1 MGKTLVIAE
10 KPSVGRDIARVLGAN
25 AKGEGT
31 LSGGDWIVSW
41 AVGHLV
47 TLCDPEELNP
57 AWKRWSMEQLPMLP
71 EELKTKVIP
80 GKTRAQYNLLKK
92 LMNDKG
98 VDRIVCAT
106 DSGRE
111 GELIFRY
118 IYHQAGCKK
127 PVDRLWISSMTDA
140 AIREGFAAIKPDS
153 CYDGLYESARCRSEA
168 DWLVGMNASRAYT
181 LRYDA
186 LLSVGRVQTPTLC
199 LIVQRDREIEAFVP
213 RDYWEIQANFGD
225 YTGSWIDPQSK
236 ETKCFDEQ
244 LAQAICG
251 RVKGQT
257 GTVTLSKR
265 EKKRM
270 PSPQLYDLTEL
281 QRDANRIMGLSAAQ
295 TLKLAQALYEEHKL
309 LTYPRTDSRY
319 LSHDM
324 VGKVRKVISTLPGE
338 YAPLAQPLNAL
349 EKLPYSPRMYN
360 DAKVTDH
367 HAIIPTGNYAALSRL
382 NDRERRLFDLVARR
396 LLSMHY
402 PDYEYESAR
411 IETRVGEDTFL
422 STGTTPLKEGWKAVY
437 KDISPRK
444 KSKDVLLPAL
454 SEGDTRTVHS
464 AKAVKSATKP
474 PEHLTDATL
483 LSAME
488 NAGRTLTDES
498 LRESMKDS
506 GLGTP
511 ATRAAT
517 IERLIEVGYVAR
529 KGKTLLSTP
538 KGQRLIAVVPEQIAS
553 AQTTGKWEKALSTLA
568 RCEDEAERSRLSDRF
583 MSGIRRYADFLV
595 QSAKSATNQVQFDP
609 EERRGKGKKP
619 VHRTRQLNLAC
630 PICKQGMLT
639 MNDKAYG
646 CSRWKE
652 GCRFTI
658 WKDALVRAGG
668 PEISPDMLSGL
679 LQTGQFETPD
689 GVARYSPDAERPTW
703 QKRSK

>member
-10 KPSVGRDIARVLGAN
+10 KPSVGRDIARVLGAT
-25 AKGEGT
+25 ARGEGT

-47 TLCDPEELNP
+47 TLCDPDELNP
-57 AWKRWSMEQLPMLP
+57 AWKRWSMDYLPMLP
-71 EELKTKVIP
+71 EQLKTKVIP
-80 GKTRAQYNLLKK
+80 GSTHAQYDLLER
-92 LMNDKG
+92 LMNSAE
-98 VDRIVCAT
+98 VERIVCAT

-118 IYHQAGCKK
+118 IYHQAGCRK

-168 DWLVGMNASRAYT
+168 DWLVGMNASRAFT
-181 LRYDA
+181 LRYDV

-199 LIVQRDREIEAFVP
+199 LIVQRDREIEAFTP
-213 RDYWEIQANFGD
+213 RDYWEIEASFGD
-225 YTGSWIDPQSK
+225 YAGTWLDPESR

-244 LAQAICG
+244 RAQTICD

-257 GTVTLSKR
+257 GTVVLSRR

-281 QRDANRIMGLSAAQ
+281 QRDANRLMGLSAAQ
-295 TLKLAQALYEEHKL
+295 TLKLAQSLYEEHKL

-324 VGKVRKVISTLPGE
+324 IGKVRRVISTLPAE
-338 YAPLAQPLNAL
+338 YAELAAPLRAQ
-349 EKLPYSPRMYN
+349 EKLSVSPRLYN

-367 HAIIPTGNYAALSRL
+367 HAIIPTGNYQRL
-382 NDRERRLFDLVARR
+382 GNLNERERRLFDLVVRR

-422 STGTTPLKEGWKAVY
+422 STGTTPLSEGWKAVY
-437 KDISPRK
+437 KDVSTRK
-444 KSKDVLLPAL
+444 KSRDVLLPSIA
-454 SEGDTRTVHS
+454 EGETRTVRS
-464 AKAVKSATKP
+464 AKCSKSATKP
-474 PEHLTDATL
+474 PERMTDATL

-488 NAGRTLTDES
+488 NAGRTLSDES

-517 IERLIEVGYVAR
+517 IERLIEVGYVVR

-538 KGQRLIAVVPEQIAS
+538 KGARLIDVVPEQIAS
-553 AQTTGKWEKALSTLA
+553 AQTTGKWEKALSALA
-568 RCEDEAERSRLSDRF
+568 RCTDEAERARLSERF
-583 MSGIRRYADFLV
+583 MSGIRRYSEFLV
-595 QSAKSATNQVQFDP
+595 ESAKSATDQVKFDP
-609 EERRGKGKKP
+609 EERRGKGK
-619 VHRTRQLNLAC
+619 TRVRRSKNLKLAC
-630 PICKQGMLT
+630 PLCKTGMLN
-639 MNDKAYG
+639 MNEKAYG

-652 GCRFTI
+652 GCRFTV
-658 WKDALVRAGG
+658 WKDTLVHAGG
-668 PEISPDMLSGL
+668 PEISPDMLL
-679 LQTGQFETPD
+679 ALIQTGQCETPE
-689 GVARYSPDAERPTW
+689 GVILYSPEMERPVW
-703 QKRSK
+703 RKRSN